1 MKKDS
6 ETKEVKTHRK
16 SDQNKAQTHKD
27 VSYKINKTEGIMIN
41 FIDGLSTK
49 TLLTIL
55 LSAIFLVL
63 IVLFT
68 VYRINPGQI
77 GIVVNLLGENKGVEE
92 KSLKVGVN
100 FIAPWKEV
108 YKFPTFDQNHTW
120 QDIKFQTQEGLQVSS
135 NIGITFSLE
144 PEKIPILFA
153 KYRLGIQEITDT
165 FIKNNVRDAINIV
178 ASKMKVE
185 DLYGEK
191 KEEFFY
197 KVKNILCEE
206 LKPIGFNLHKVY
218 IIGNFDVPSIVT
230 EALNRKIEAIQR
242 AEQRE
247 NELREA
253 EAEAK
258 KQIATSEGLAKSR
271 LIAAQAEAEAN
282 EKLAKSLTPELIKLK
297 FLERWDGVLP
307 KVADGKNFILNLD
320 QIDQKR

>member
-1 MKKDS
+1 M
-6 ETKEVKTHRK
+6 
-16 SDQNKAQTHKD
+16 
-27 VSYKINKTEGIMIN
+27 
-41 FIDGLSTK
+41 
-49 TLLTIL
+49 
-55 LSAIFLVL
+55 
-63 IVLFT
+63 
-68 VYRINPGQI
+68 
-77 GIVVNLLGENKGVEE
+77 
-92 KSLKVGVN
+92 
-100 FIAPWKEV
+100 

-120 QDIKFQTQEGLQVSS
+120 EDIKFQTQEGLQVSS

-178 ASKMKVE
+178 ASKMRVE

-197 KVKNILCEE
+197 KVKNILHEE

-253 EAEAK
+253 ESRSK
-258 KQIATSEGLAKSR
+258 K
-271 LIAAQAEAEAN
+271 
-282 EKLAKSLTPELIKLK
+282 
-297 FLERWDGVLP
+297 
-307 KVADGKNFILNLD
+307 ADSNK
-320 QIDQKR
+320 